1 MSDEIVNEEVAEAP
15 KRGRAVAKT
24 NVVETE
30 LITKFT
36 GTMTT
41 NEYDAY
47 SKSNGRIMGRLPDE
61 KTLLTPE
68 EFVVLA
74 KSDWTPKMMMDKH
87 GINLEE
93 LQAVARKVGLIQQL
107 ARPITVTNTQIRF

>member
-41 NEYDAY
+41 GEYESY
-47 SKSNGRIMGRLPDE
+47 SKSNGRIMGRELDE
-61 KTLLTPE
+61 KTVLSAE

-74 KSDWTPKMMMDKH
+74 KADWTPKQIMEKH
-87 GINLEE
+87 GLNLEE
-93 LQAVARKVGLIQQL
+93 LQLVARKVGLIQQL